1 MRLTCPNCGAQ
12 YEVPDEVIPT
22 TGRDVQCSNCGDT
35 WFQYHPDHEPDPAEE
50 DVQETELDTPEPETP
65 VEEEQVEEAKEEQ
78 SAETQP
84 ESVEEKEE
92 VADASEETDEDH
104 TDDDEDH
111 TDDDVNESESAERRE
126 LDPGITE
133 VLREEAERESAA
145 RASESGGLET
155 QPELGLSERP
165 DDAERRSAEAQA
177 RMARLRGETEED
189 SAEEDEDEG
198 PDPGTRRNLLPDIDE
213 INSSLD
219 SDSSDPAAVHPSD
232 AAEVAGA
239 KQPGGFRRGFRT
251 IILLALLGFVLYVF
265 APQISTTIPAVEGP
279 LESYVQMVDGV
290 RIWFHE
296 MVDGMLNSSEQ

>member
-1 MRLTCPNCGAQ
+1 M
-12 YEVPDEVIPT
+12 
-22 TGRDVQCSNCGDT
+22 
-35 WFQYHPDHEPDPAEE
+35 
-50 DVQETELDTPEPETP
+50 
-65 VEEEQVEEAKEEQ
+65 EEAKEEQ

-92 VADASEETDEDH
+92 VADASEET
-104 TDDDEDH
+104 DEDH

-155 QPELGLSERP
+155 QPELGLSEKP

-219 SDSSDPAAVHPSD
+219 SDSSDPSAVHPSD
-232 AAEVAGA
+232 AAEVASA

-279 LESYVQMVDGV
+279 LESYVQMVDGA

-296 MVDGMLNSSEQ
+296 MVDGMLNSGQQ